1 MSRQSRGSQKPTIN
15 YRSSRN
21 EPSGRVRSA
30 GPSRRSGKSSLDE
43 QKPKRTWIRTALI
56 VVAVL
61 VLMGGVA
68 GAITYQQI
76 KKTLPDLDIRNA
88 LGRDQSSRILD
99 RNGHVLALIYAGE
112 NRSDIELAKM
122 PMQLRQA
129 VIATEDKR
137 FYEHKGVDPIGIL
150 RAVVT
155 DVIKRKNL
163 QGGSTIT
170 QQYIKQAFVGPEKTL
185 KRKLQEAI
193 MATELDRRYSKD
205 EILELYLNTIYFGHV
220 SYGVQAASKT
230 YFGKSVSDLNLEECA
245 TIAAVIKSPGLYSP
259 YLDPAAALKRRN
271 VVLKLMSE
279 QNIITAS
286 EYQTAKVKPLVVKGL
301 KSARTNAPYFVD
313 WIKAQVVERFGS
325 DTLYRGGITIKT
337 TLDWEAQKSAEK
349 AIREA
354 LNRGDDPSAALVS
367 LNVET
372 GEIIALV
379 GGRDYNAQQYNVATQ
394 GKRQPGSAF
403 KPFVLATAIEK
414 GLSLDE
420 VVPTKARSFKVS
432 NGTWRVTGS
441 DKGPMTIREA
451 TAQSVNSVYAKLILD
466 VGPDAVVKTAHAL
479 GIESTIEEV
488 PAIALGGLSKG
499 VSPLEMANAYA
510 TLATGGN
517 RVTPYGISEIVDQNG
532 NVLLRNKPK
541 IKKDVFSA
549 AAAYLTTDTLR
560 GTIQHGT
567 GTKAR
572 IGVDAA
578 GKTGTTQAYRDA
590 WFVGYTPKI
599 ATAVWVGY
607 TDGAI
612 EMNNVHGIRVTGGSF
627 PAQIW
632 ATFMKTVIDVENAT
646 RFMRPLDGLVS
657 TKVCSESG
665 LLPTKFCP
673 KLSRTWL
680 VTDATIKTCPIH
692 LTAPVTP
699 VDPTKQTTP
708 TDGSTTPGGTT
719 TDGGTTPPTDGTVP
733 TQP

>member
-1 MSRQSRGSQKPTIN
+1 MSRQSRGSQKPTVN
-15 YRSSRN
+15 YRSSQAGSNQRL
-21 EPSGRVRSA
+21 SSTA
-30 GPSRRSGKSSLDE
+30 GPRQGGRRSVDE
-43 QKPKRTWIRTALI
+43 QKPRRTWVRNALI
-56 VVAVL
+56 AVAVL
-61 VLMGGVA
+61 ALIGGVV

-99 RNGHVLALIYAGE
+99 RNGHVLAHVYAGE
-112 NRSDIELAKM
+112 NRSDVELAQM

-137 FYEHKGVDPIGIL
+137 FYEHQGVDPIGIL
-150 RAVVT
+150 RALVV

-170 QQYIKQAFVGPEKTL
+170 QQYIKQAFVGPQKTL

-205 EILELYLNTIYFGHV
+205 EILELYLNTIYFGHG
-220 SYGVQAASKT
+220 SYGVQSASKT
-230 YFGKSVSDLNLEECA
+230 YFGKSVSELNLEECA

-259 YLDPAAALKRRN
+259 YLDLDAALKRRN
-271 VVLKLMSE
+271 VVLKLMSD
-279 QNIITAS
+279 QSIITPS
-286 EYQTAKVKPLVVKGL
+286 EFQTAKAKPLNVKGL
-301 KSARTNAPYFVD
+301 KSPRTNAPYFVD
-313 WIKAQVVERFGS
+313 WVKAQVVERFGS
-325 DTLYRGGITIKT
+325 DMLYRGGITVKT

-367 LNVET
+367 LDVET

-379 GGRDYNAQQYNVATQ
+379 GGRDYSAQQYNVATQ
-394 GKRQPGSAF
+394 GRRQPGSAF

-432 NGTWRVTGS
+432 DGTWRVTGS
-441 DKGPMTIREA
+441 TKGPMTIREA
-451 TAQSVNSVYAKLILD
+451 TAQSVNSVYAKMILD
-466 VGPDAVVKTAHAL
+466 VGPDAVVDTAHAL
-479 GIESTIEEV
+479 GIKSTIEEV

-510 TLATGGN
+510 TLASGGD
-517 RVTPYGISEIVDQNG
+517 RVTPYGISEIVDQDG
-532 NVLLRNKPK
+532 DVLLRNKPK
-541 IKKDVFSA
+541 VKKDVFSA
-549 AAAYLTTDTLR
+549 AVAYLTTDALR

-590 WFVGYTPKI
+590 WFVGYTPNI

-632 ATFMKTVIDVENAT
+632 ATFMKAIINVEKAT
-646 RFMRPLDGLVS
+646 RFTRPLEGLVS
-657 TKVCSESG
+657 TKVCAESG
-665 LLPTKFCP
+665 LLPTEFCP
-673 KLSRTWL
+673 KLTRTWL
-680 VTDATIKTCPIH
+680 VTDASIKTCPIH
-692 LTAPVTP
+692 LTAPVVP
-699 VDPTKQTTP
+699 LDPTTP
-708 TDGSTTPGGTT
+708 TDGTTAPGDTT
-719 TDGGTTPPTDGTVP
+719 QEEGTTPPTDGTAP

>member
-1 MSRQSRGSQKPTIN
+1 MSRQSRGSQKPTVN
-15 YRSSRN
+15 YRSSQAGSNQRLSSTTAPRRN
-21 EPSGRVRSA
+21 
-30 GPSRRSGKSSLDE
+30 SRRSADE
-43 QKPKRTWIRTALI
+43 QKPKRTWIRNTLIFVAILAL
-56 VVAVL
+56 V
-61 VLMGGVA
+61 GGVV

-99 RNGHVLALIYAGE
+99 RNGHVLALVYAGE
-112 NRSDIELAKM
+112 NRSDVELAQM

-170 QQYIKQAFVGPEKTL
+170 QQYIKQAFVGPQKTL

-193 MATELDRRYSKD
+193 MATELDRRFSKD
-205 EILELYLNTIYFGHV
+205 EILELYLNTIYFGHG
-220 SYGVQAASKT
+220 SYGVQSASKT
-230 YFGKSVSDLNLEECA
+230 YFGKSVSELNLEECA

-259 YLDPAAALKRRN
+259 YLDPDAAIKRRN
-271 VVLKLMSE
+271 VVLKLMSD
-279 QNIITAS
+279 QSIITAS
-286 EYQTAKVKPLVVKGL
+286 EFQTAKAKPLTVKGL
-301 KSARTNAPYFVD
+301 KSPRTNAPYFVD
-313 WIKAQVVERFGS
+313 WVKAQVIERFGS
-325 DTLYRGGITIKT
+325 DTLYRGGITVKT

-367 LNVET
+367 LDVET

-379 GGRDYNAQQYNVATQ
+379 GGRDYNAQQFNVATQ

-441 DKGPMTIREA
+441 TKGPMTIREA
-451 TAQSVNSVYAKLILD
+451 TAQSVNSVYAKMILD
-466 VGPDAVVKTAHAL
+466 VGPDAVVETAHTL
-479 GIESTIEEV
+479 GIKSTIEEV

-499 VSPLEMANAYA
+499 VTPLEMANAYA

-517 RVTPYGISEIVDQNG
+517 RVTPYGISEIVDQDG

-541 IKKDVFSA
+541 VKEGVFSA

-632 ATFMKTVIDVENAT
+632 ATFMKAIINVEKAA
-646 RFMRPLDGLVS
+646 RFTRPLEGLVS
-657 TKVCSESG
+657 TKVCAESG
-665 LLPTKFCP
+665 LLPTEFCP
-673 KLSRTWL
+673 KLNRTWL
-680 VTDATIKTCPIH
+680 VTDASIKTCPIH
-692 LTAPVTP
+692 LTAPVVP
-699 VDPTKQTTP
+699 LDPTTP
-708 TDGSTTPGGTT
+708 TDGTSVPGDTTQEE
-719 TDGGTTPPTDGTVP
+719 GTTPPTDGTVP